1 MTGKTGRP
9 SGDSDA
15 RERLITEAKKLFVAL
30 PYSKVSTRMIASRA
44 DVNVALI
51 RYYFANKGG
60 LFEAM
65 LRETL
70 APIRAQ
76 IQRMI
81 SVGDIESVGEL
92 MRTYYRIMAPT
103 PDLPKLIARTM
114 MMEPGDLQRRAM
126 EKIFSE
132 ISLPAEELMF
142 KKMRGVGVLR
152 DGVSPQKARMT
163 FISMMVFPFLAPPAL
178 LGIQGIELNEE
189 WLMELAEHNVNVL
202 LNGILAQGGKA
213 NDETQ

>member
-1 MTGKTGRP
+1 MSGKAGRP

-15 RERLITEAKKLFVAL
+15 RERLITEARKLFVAL

-51 RYYFANKGG
+51 RYYFGNKAG
-60 LFEAM
+60 LFESM

-70 APIRAQ
+70 EPIRAQ
-76 IQRMI
+76 LQRMI
-81 SVGDIESVGEL
+81 SVGDVDSVGDL
-92 MRTYYRIMAPT
+92 MRTYYRIMAPS
-103 PDLPKLIARTM
+103 PDLPKLIVRTM

-132 ISLPAEELMF
+132 ITFPAEDLMF
-142 KKMRGVGVLR
+142 NKMVRAGVLR
-152 DGVSPQKARMT
+152 DDVSPKKARMT
-163 FISMMVFPFLAPPAL
+163 FISMMVFPFLAPPVL

-189 WLMELAEHNVNVL
+189 WLMELADHNVDVL
-202 LNGILAQGGKA
+202 LHGILAQGDRT
-213 NDETQ
+213 NDEAQ

>member
-1 MTGKTGRP
+1 MTGKAGRP

-15 RERLITEAKKLFVAL
+15 RERLITEARKLFVAL

-51 RYYFANKGG
+51 RYYFGNKAG
-60 LFEAM
+60 LFETM

-70 APIRAQ
+70 EPIRAQ
-76 IQRMI
+76 LKRVI
-81 SVGDIESVGEL
+81 SVGDVASVGDL
-92 MRTYYRIMAPT
+92 MRTYYRIMAPS
-103 PDLPKLIARTM
+103 PDLPKLIVRTM

-126 EKIFSE
+126 ERIFSE
-132 ISLPAEELMF
+132 IAFPAEDLMF
-142 KKMRGVGVLR
+142 SKMVRAGVLR
-152 DGVSPQKARMT
+152 DDVSPKMARMT

-189 WLMELAEHNVNVL
+189 WLMELADHNVNVL
-202 LNGILAQGGKA
+202 LHGILAQGGRT
-213 NDETQ
+213 NDEAQ

>member
-1 MTGKTGRP
+1 MSGKAGRP

-15 RERLITEAKKLFVAL
+15 RERLITEARKLFVAL

-51 RYYFANKGG
+51 RYYFGNKAG
-60 LFEAM
+60 LFESM

-70 APIRAQ
+70 EPIRAQ
-76 IQRMI
+76 LQRMI
-81 SVGDIESVGEL
+81 SVGDVESVGDL
-92 MRTYYRIMAPT
+92 MRTYYRIMAPS
-103 PDLPKLIARTM
+103 PDLPKLIVRTM

-132 ISLPAEELMF
+132 ITFPAEDLMF
-142 KKMRGVGVLR
+142 NKMVRAGVLR
-152 DGVSPQKARMT
+152 DDVSPKKARMT
-163 FISMMVFPFLAPPAL
+163 FISMMVFPFLAPPVL

-189 WLMELAEHNVNVL
+189 WLMELADHNVDVL
-202 LNGILAQGGKA
+202 LHGILAQGDRT
-213 NDETQ
+213 NDEAQ